1 MPTFLASLVPTRWTL
16 ARPVARLTRAS
27 LGGRPSTRLRR
38 GTSAILAARAL
49 TLSASRA
56 LSAHGRY
63 WQKQHDKQ
71 GDDSRSSHM
80 REPA

>member
-1 MPTFLASLVPTRWTL
+1 MPTLLASLVPTRWTL
-16 ARPVARLTRAS
+16 ARAVARLTRTS
-27 LGGRPSTRLRR
+27 LGARLFR

-56 LSAHGRY
+56 LSAHGRH
-63 WQKQHDKQ
+63 WQKEHDEQ